1 MLIWVRAV
9 SAPQAQSRKSFC
21 AAFSKKRLLSLKLT
35 YELPVPVDYRLTHP
49 VTLHACFEIRGF
61 TALLGRSG
69 AGKSSLIK
77 ALAGLIPAAG
87 TPWAGLAPEARG
99 IGYLPQNAAL
109 FPHLTALEN
118 VAYPLRGRDRFAR
131 AKALLEE
138 LGLADFAPRPATRL
152 SGGQAQRIALAR
164 ALAHRPKLLLL
175 DEPSSGLDATTRD
188 ATFTWLI
195 DTLAAHG
202 VPALAAT
209 HDPGLAGFAD
219 WMVLMAEQKIIR
231 QGTPRSLFADPGS
244 VAAAELLGF
253 ENIWQEGQNWFAARS
268 RDFRAAASGREARI
282 VRVRAHGGGLRLDC
296 AMPQPV
302 TVDTDNTPDLFM
314 PGAKLFL
321 DIAPEKLR
329 RLES

>member
-1 MLIWVRAV
+1 M
-9 SAPQAQSRKSFC
+9 P
-21 AAFSKKRLLSLKLT
+21 
-35 YELPVPVDYRLTHP
+35 PVAVDYRLTQP
-49 VTLHACFEIRGF
+49 IALHASFAINGF

-77 ALAGLIPAAG
+77 ALAGLIHAAG
-87 TPWAGLAPEARG
+87 TPWAGLPPEARE

-109 FPHLTALEN
+109 FPHLTVLEN
-118 VAYPLRGRDRFAR
+118 VAYPLRGSDRFDRAR
-131 AKALLEE
+131 ALLDE
-138 LGLADFAPRPATRL
+138 LGLLDFALRPATQL

-195 DTLAAHG
+195 DTLDARG

-219 WMVLMAEQKIIR
+219 WMVLLAEQKIIR
-231 QGTPRSLFADPGS
+231 EGTPRSLFADPGS

-253 ENIWQEGQNWFAARS
+253 ENIWQEEENWFAARS
-268 RDFRAAASGREARI
+268 TDFRVATSGRDARI
-282 VRVRAHGGGLRLDC
+282 VRVRTHGSGLRLDC
-296 AMPQPV
+296 TMPQPV
-302 TVDTDNTPDLFM
+302 IVQTENTPERFT
-314 PGAKLFL
+314 PGTTLFL
-321 DIAPEKLR
+321 EIAPERLR
-329 RLES
+329 RLRQD

>member
-1 MLIWVRAV
+1 M
-9 SAPQAQSRKSFC
+9 
-21 AAFSKKRLLSLKLT
+21 T
-35 YELPVPVDYRLTHP
+35 PVPVDYRLTHP

-87 TPWAGLAPEARG
+87 TPWAGLAPEA
-99 IGYLPQNAAL
+99 A
-109 FPHLTALEN
+109 
-118 VAYPLRGRDRFAR
+118 RDRLSAAERRLVSASHGAGKRRLSAAR
-131 AKALLEE
+131 PRPVRARQSAAR
-138 LGLADFAPRPATRL
+138 GARPADFAPRPATRL

-195 DTLAAHG
+195 DTLAARG

-219 WMVLMAEQKIIR
+219 WMVLLPSRKSSAR
-231 QGTPRSLFADPGS
+231 AHRADLFADPGS

-268 RDFRAAASGREARI
+268 RDFRAAASRQGGAHRPGPGTRGRA
-282 VRVRAHGGGLRLDC
+282 APGLRH
-296 AMPQPV
+296 
-302 TVDTDNTPDLFM
+302 
-314 PGAKLFL
+314 
-321 DIAPEKLR
+321 APAGDRGYRQHARGSLR
-329 RLES
+329 RARNCFSTSRRRNCVGLRKE

>member
-1 MLIWVRAV
+1 V
-9 SAPQAQSRKSFC
+9 
-21 AAFSKKRLLSLKLT
+21 T
-35 YELPVPVDYRLTHP
+35 PVAVDYRLTDP
-49 VTLHACFEIRGF
+49 IALHAAFEIRGF

-87 TPWAGLAPEARG
+87 TPWGGQAPELRG

-118 VAYPLRGRDRFAR
+118 VAYPLRGRDRFDR
-131 AKALLEE
+131 AKTLLAE
-138 LGLADFAPRPATRL
+138 LGLLDFAARPATQL
-152 SGGQAQRIALAR
+152 SGGEAQRIALAR
-164 ALAHRPKLLLL
+164 ALAHKPKLLLL

-195 DTLAAHG
+195 DTLKARD

-219 WMVLMAEQKIIR
+219 WLVLLSEQKIIR
-231 QGTPRSLFADPGS
+231 EGTPQNLFADPGS

-253 ENIWQEGQNWFAARS
+253 ENIWQEGHNWFAARS
-268 RDFRAAASGREARI
+268 ADFCAGTTGREARI
-282 VRVRAHGGGLRLDC
+282 VRVRAHGSGLRLDC

-302 TVDTDNTPDLFM
+302 IVHTENTSEAFT
-314 PGAKLFL
+314 PGACLRL
-321 DIAPEKLR
+321 QIAPEKLR
-329 RLES
+329 RLIG

>member
-1 MLIWVRAV
+1 MPSV
-9 SAPQAQSRKSFC
+9 
-21 AAFSKKRLLSLKLT
+21 T
-35 YELPVPVDYRLTHP
+35 VDYRLTQP
-49 VTLHACFEIRGF
+49 VALHARFEINGF

-77 ALAGLIPAAG
+77 ALAGLVHAAG
-87 TPWAGLAPEARG
+87 TPWAGLPPELRE

-118 VAYPLRGRDRFAR
+118 VAYPLRGRDRFER
-131 AKALLEE
+131 AKALLDE
-138 LGLADFAPRPATRL
+138 LGLRDLAPRRATQL

-195 DTLAAHG
+195 DTLAARG

-219 WMVLMAEQKIIR
+219 WMVLLAEQTIIR

-253 ENIWQEGQNWFAARS
+253 ENIWQEEQNWFAARS
-268 RDFRAAASGREARI
+268 TDFHAAASGREARI
-282 VRVRAHGGGLRLDC
+282 VRVRTHGSGLRLDC

-302 TVDTDNTPDLFM
+302 IVHTENTPERFT
-314 PGAKLFL
+314 PGATLFL
-321 DIAPEKLR
+321 EIAPGKLR
-329 RLES
+329 RLRA

>member
-1 MLIWVRAV
+1 M
-9 SAPQAQSRKSFC
+9 
-21 AAFSKKRLLSLKLT
+21 T
-35 YELPVPVDYRLTHP
+35 PVAVDYRLTHP
-49 VTLHACFEIRGF
+49 VALHAAFEIRGF

-77 ALAGLIPAAG
+77 ALAGLIQAAG
-87 TPWAGLAPEARG
+87 TPWGGQAPELRE

-118 VAYPLRGRDRFAR
+118 VAYPLRGGDRFDR
-131 AKALLEE
+131 AKSLLDE
-138 LGLADFAPRPATRL
+138 LGLLDFAPRLAKQL
-152 SGGQAQRIALAR
+152 SGGEAQRIALAR
-164 ALAHRPKLLLL
+164 ALAHKPKLLLL

-195 DTLAAHG
+195 DTLKARA

-219 WMVLMAEQKIIR
+219 WLVLLADQKIIR
-231 QGTPRSLFADPGS
+231 EGTPQNLFADPGS

-253 ENIWQEGQNWFAARS
+253 ENIWQEEHDWFAARS
-268 RDFRAAASGREARI
+268 TDFCPAATGREARI
-282 VRVRAHGGGLRLDC
+282 VRVRAHGSGLRLDC

-302 TVDTDNTPDLFM
+302 IIYTDNTPDAFT
-314 PGAKLFL
+314 PGAILRL
-321 DIAPEKLR
+321 QIAPDKLR
-329 RLES
+329 RLS